1 MSAHS
6 ILHRFLI
13 LVLIPLI
20 SFSVNCNSKAL
31 KLSIE
36 LKKLDLWVN
45 LMPGGP
51 GSFHLAAEVKI
62 KNNENHELKNF
73 NAANISIFQSGNLIY
88 SFYPRF
94 ECENGNSNY
103 LYESQEKIYLI
114 SNNES
119 LPINKDL
126 DPNIFVDVFITFEEE
141 SGKFFV
147 QKIENMKVEKV
158 Y

>member
-6 ILHRFLI
+6 SPHRFLI
-13 LVLIPLI
+13 SLFISLI
-20 SFSVNCNSKAL
+20 SFSFGCNSNAL
-31 KLSIE
+31 KLSVE
-36 LKKLDLWVN
+36 LKKIDLWLN

-62 KNNENHELKNF
+62 KNNETRELKNF
-73 NAANISIFQSGNLIY
+73 NASNISIFQSGKLIY
-88 SFYPRF
+88 SFIPRF
-94 ECENGNSNY
+94 ESESGNSNY
-103 LYESQEKIYLI
+103 LDKNQEKFYLI

-126 DPNIFVDVFITFEEE
+126 DPNLFVDVFVTFEEE
-141 SGKFFV
+141 SGGLFV
-147 QKIENMKVEKV
+147 QKIENVKVEKV